1 MIGTLFGV
9 AGRRPAHLST
19 TVIPPRPGNSCRI
32 RRTIALQR
40 TGLTEASYPVSSA
53 VPAARR
59 RLPRREITIL
69 CASSVRLTPGA
80 ALRSPAPRRQGDHE
94 PPGRETGGFH
104 TPAPPTHWRCPP

>member
-1 MIGTLFGV
+1 MIATLLGV

-40 TGLTEASYPVSSA
+40 TGLTEASYPASSA

-69 CASSVRLTPGA
+69 CASSVRLTSGA
-80 ALRSPAPRRQGDHE
+80 VIGSAAPAGEGIQE
-94 PPGRETGGFH
+94 PLGGRTGGF
-104 TPAPPTHWRCPP
+104 APTALHNQGH

>member
-1 MIGTLFGV
+1 MIGTLVGA

-19 TVIPPRPGNSCRI
+19 TVIPPRPGNNCRI
-32 RRTIALQR
+32 RRAIALQR

-69 CASSVRLTPGA
+69 WASSVRLTSGA
-80 ALRSPAPRRQGDHE
+80 VIDSAAPSGRVIEE
-94 PPGRETGGFH
+94 PLSG
-104 TPAPPTHWRCPP
+104 

>member
-19 TVIPPRPGNSCRI
+19 SVIPPRPGNNCRI

-69 CASSVRLTPGA
+69 CASSVKLTSGA
-80 ALRSPAPRRQGDHE
+80 AIG
-94 PPGRETGGFH
+94 
-104 TPAPPTHWRCPP
+104 PAPPRGAGVAKHLHGETGVLLTSRLYISST